1 MIGHRQSGDRK
12 LVLSCSVFDERAM
25 DDHDAELEISQ
36 PGKSRTPLPLQN
48 SYAAKKTVV
57 QGLMDVALVMANAN
71 QLRFVIEYS
80 YDTRTY
86 YAVFSLLV
94 ASLVLQVHL
103 DSSGGLRHTNK

>member
-1 MIGHRQSGDRK
+1 
-12 LVLSCSVFDERAM
+12 M
-25 DDHDAELEISQ
+25 DDTELEISQ

-48 SYAAKKTVV
+48 SYAAKKTAV

-86 YAVFSLLV
+86 YLVFSLLV
-94 ASLVLQVHL
+94 ASLVLQVPLFASRLSKPKNNVYNTIFKHEII
-103 DSSGGLRHTNK
+103 